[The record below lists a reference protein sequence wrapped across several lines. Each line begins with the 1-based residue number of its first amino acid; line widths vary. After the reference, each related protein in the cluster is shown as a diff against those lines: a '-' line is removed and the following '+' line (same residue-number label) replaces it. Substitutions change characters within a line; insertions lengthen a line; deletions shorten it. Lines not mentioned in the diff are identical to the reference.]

1 MIGSSKKEQFS
12 IQVFQLID
20 AGLVY
25 LSFVAT
31 SWFRGQFKS
40 DNADGNGL
48 EAVLWMVYLLVPA
61 VPLLLETFGFYNNL
75 LRKKVSHG
83 LFKLLQ
89 AFVFIGA
96 ALAIGFIVF
105 KQPIGSRWITVIGMA
120 LVMAAISL
128 RFIISRFY
136 LRKRV
141 KEGSRKE
148 RVVVAGTGDDISAFL
163 ESIPDS
169 VSDYWEVRGEFDL
182 KTGTGDELEA
192 MLKNESIQR
201 VIFAAQHALFAE
213 LSEAVEIC
221 EAQGVEVWVSATFI
235 RTQVSRPAFD
245 TLGGN
250 PMLVFK
256 STPELSWSL
265 LGKSLMDRVG
275 ALTIII
281 LSLPLWAFA
290 YIGIKIA
297 SPGPVF
303 FKQDRAGRYGKTF
316 KMWKFRTMVM
326 DAEAK
331 LAEVKAQQGNEMD
344 GPVFKLEDDPRV
356 FKFARLLRKLSID
369 ELPQLINVLL
379 GDMSLVGPRPLPV
392 YEVEEFGKSTYR
404 RRMSVK
410 PGITCT
416 WQAGGRN
423 SITNFDDWI
432 ELDLEYIDNW
442 SLWYDIKI
450 LLKTV
455 PAVLFGSG
463 AK

>member
-1 MIGSSKKEQFS
+1 MLGSGRKEQFS
-12 IQVFQLID
+12 TQVFQLID
-20 AGLVY
+20 AALVY
-25 LSFVAT
+25 LSFVVA
-31 SWFRGQFKS
+31 SWFRGIFK
-40 DNADGNGL
+40 DENVDGYGL
-48 EAVLWMVYLLVPA
+48 GTVLWMVYLLVPA
-61 VPLLLETFGFYNNL
+61 VPLLLEMFGFYNNL

-83 LFKLLQ
+83 IIRLIQ
-89 AFVFIGA
+89 TFVFIGA
-96 ALAIGFIVF
+96 TLGGAFIIF
-105 KQPIGSRWITVIGMA
+105 KLPSGSRWITVIGLA
-120 LVMAAISL
+120 LVFIAISS
-128 RFIISRFY
+128 RFIISRYY

-148 RVVVAGTGDDISAFL
+148 RVVIAGIGKDIAEFI
-163 ESIPDS
+163 ESIPES

-182 KTGTGDELEA
+182 KEGTAEELEA
-192 MLKNESIQR
+192 MLKDESIQR
-201 VIFAAQHALFAE
+201 VIFTAQQALFRQ

-221 EAQGVEVWVSATFI
+221 EAQGVEVWVSASFI
-235 RTQVSRPAFD
+235 RTQLSRPAFD

-265 LGKSLMDRVG
+265 LGKDLMDKIG

-281 LSLPLWAFA
+281 LTIPLWIFA
-290 YIGIKIA
+290 YIGIKVA
-297 SPGPVF
+297 SPGPAF
-303 FKQDRAGRYGKTF
+303 FKQERAGKYGKSF
-316 KMWKFRTMVM
+316 RMWKFRTMVT
-326 DAEAK
+326 DAESK
-331 LAEVKAQQGNEMD
+331 LAEVKAQQGNDMD

-356 FKFARLLRKLSID
+356 FKFAKLLRKLSID

-392 YEVEEFGKSTYR
+392 YEVEEFSKATYR

-416 WQAGGRN
+416 WQVNGRN

-442 SLWYDIKI
+442 SLWYDVKI
-450 LLKTV
+450 LLKTI

>member
-1 MIGSSKKEQFS
+1 MLGSLKKEQFS
-12 IQVFQLID
+12 IQVFQIVD
-20 AGLVY
+20 AALVY
-25 LSFVAT
+25 ASFLLG
-31 SWFRGQFKS
+31 SWFRGYFK
-40 DNADGNGL
+40 DENVDGYGL
-48 EAVLWMVYLLVPA
+48 DSVLWMLYLLVPFT
-61 VPLLLETFGFYNNL
+61 PLLLEIFGFYRGP
-75 LRKKVSHG
+75 LRKNVSTA
-83 LFKLLQ
+83 LKQILQ
-89 AFVFIGA
+89 TLVLIGA
-96 ALAIGFIVF
+96 ALAAVMILF
-105 KQPIGSRWITVIGMA
+105 KLPTGSRLVVVIG
-120 LVMAAISL
+120 LNLTAIAIFF
-128 RFIISRFY
+128 RFIISRSY

-141 KEGSRKE
+141 KEGAKKE
-148 RVVVAGTGDDISAFL
+148 RVVIAGTGDDIAEFL
-163 ESIPDS
+163 GGMPES
-169 VSDYWEVRGEFDL
+169 VSDYWEVKGEFDL
-182 KTGTGDELEA
+182 QNGNSDDLEA
-192 MLKNESIQR
+192 LLKRESVQR
-201 VIFAAQHALFAE
+201 VIFAAQHAIFKE
-213 LSEAVEIC
+213 LSEAVEVC
-221 EAQGVEVWVSATFI
+221 EAQGVEVWVSASFI
-235 RTQVSRPAFD
+235 RSQVSRPAFD

-265 LGKSLMDRVG
+265 LAKALLDKVG
-275 ALTIII
+275 ALVII
-281 LSLPLWAFA
+281 LLSSPFWIFA
-290 YIGIKIA
+290 YIGIKFS
-297 SPGPVF
+297 SPGPAF
-303 FKQDRAGRYGKTF
+303 FKQDRAGKYGKTF

-331 LAEVKAQQGNEMD
+331 LAEVKAEQGNEMD

-392 YEVEEFGKSTYR
+392 YEVEEFEKSTYR

-450 LLKTV
+450 LFKTI
-455 PAVLFGSG
+455 PAVLLGSG

>member
-1 MIGSSKKEQFS
+1 MFGSSKKQQFS
-12 IQVFQLID
+12 VQVFQLID
-20 AGLVY
+20 AVIVY
-25 LSFVAT
+25 FSFVVAAL
-31 SWFRGQFKS
+31 FRVFFKQV
-40 DNADGNGL
+40 NADGYGL
-48 EAVLWMVYLLVPA
+48 NSVLWMVYVLVPLI
-61 VPLLLETFGFYNNL
+61 PLLLEIFGYYEDI
-75 LRKKVSHG
+75 LRKKASGAMKQLIQSYVILGSTLAG
-83 LFKLLQ
+83 IMILFH
-89 AFVFIGA
+89 
-96 ALAIGFIVF
+96 
-105 KQPIGSRWITVIGMA
+105 QPMGSRWITVIGLA
-120 LVMAAISL
+120 LSAFIIFL
-128 RFIISRFY
+128 RFWVSKTYF
-136 LRKRV
+136 RKRV
-141 KEGSRKE
+141 KEGAKKE
-148 RVVVAGTGDDISAFL
+148 RVVIAGTAVDIANFI
-163 ESIPDS
+163 ESIPES
-169 VSDYWEVRGEFDL
+169 VTDYWEIRGEFDL
-182 KTGTGDELEA
+182 MLSDGDELEA
-192 MLKNESIQR
+192 LLKKESVQR
-201 VIFAAQHALFAE
+201 VIFAAQHAIFKE

-221 EAQGVEVWVSATFI
+221 EAQGVEVWVSASFI

-265 LGKSLMDRVG
+265 LAKAVMDKLG
-275 ALTIII
+275 ALVMI
-281 LSLPLWAFA
+281 LGSSPLWVFA
-290 YIGIKIA
+290 YIGIKIS

-303 FKQDRAGRYGKTF
+303 FKQDRAGKYGKTF

-331 LAEVKAQQGNEMD
+331 LAEVKEAQGNEMD

-356 FKFARLLRKLSID
+356 FKFAKLLRKLSID

-392 YEVEEFGKSTYR
+392 YEVEEFNKSTYR

-423 SITNFDDWI
+423 SITNFDEWI
-432 ELDLEYIDNW
+432 KLDLEYIDNW
-442 SLWYDIKI
+442 TLWYDIKI
-450 LLKTV
+450 LFKTI

>member
-1 MIGSSKKEQFS
+1 MLGSSKKEQFS

-25 LSFVAT
+25 LSFFFASRLREV
-31 SWFRGQFKS
+31 FK
-40 DNADGNGL
+40 DVNAGDNGL
-48 EAVLWMVYLLVPA
+48 NDALWMIYLLVPV
-61 VPLLLETFGFYNNL
+61 VPLLLEMFGFYNNL

-83 LFKLLQ
+83 LMRLLQ
-89 AFVFIGA
+89 SFILIGATLSGAFV
-96 ALAIGFIVF
+96 VF
-105 KQPIGSRWITVIGMA
+105 QQPYGSRWIIVVGFT
-120 LVMAAISL
+120 LVFLAISL
-128 RFIISRFY
+128 RFIVARFY

-141 KEGSRKE
+141 KEGSKKE
-148 RVVVAGTGDDISAFL
+148 RVIVAGTGSDITAFM
-163 ESIPDS
+163 ETIPES
-169 VSDYWEVRGEFDL
+169 VSDYWEVKGEFDL
-182 KTGTGDELEA
+182 KEGTGDELES
-192 MLKNESIQR
+192 MLKEKSVQR
-201 VIFAAQHALFAE
+201 VIFAAQHAMFKQ
-213 LSEAVEIC
+213 LSDAVEIC
-221 EAQGVEVWVSATFI
+221 EAQGVEVWVSAGFI

-250 PMLVFK
+250 PMLVLK

-265 LGKSLMDRVG
+265 LVKGLMDKAG
-275 ALTIII
+275 ALLII
-281 LSLPLWAFA
+281 LLSSPFWVFA

-297 SPGPVF
+297 SPGPAF
-303 FKQDRAGRYGKTF
+303 FKQDRAGKYGKTF

-326 DAEAK
+326 DAEAR

-369 ELPQLINVLL
+369 ELPQLINVFL

-423 SITNFDDWI
+423 TITNFDDWI

-442 SLWYDIKI
+442 SIWYDIKI
-450 LLKTV
+450 LLKTI
-455 PAVLFGSG
+455 PAVFFGSG

>member
-1 MIGSSKKEQFS
+1 MLGSGRKESFSVQVLQF
-12 IQVFQLID
+12 LD

-25 LSFVAT
+25 MSFVVA
-31 SWFRGQFKS
+31 SWFRGYFK
-40 DNADGNGL
+40 DANADGYGL
-48 EAVLWMVYLLVPA
+48 NSVLWMVYLLVPA
-61 VPLLLETFGFYNNL
+61 VPLLLEMFGFYNNL

-83 LFKLLQ
+83 MIRLLQ
-89 AFVFIGA
+89 TFVLIGA
-96 ALAIGFIVF
+96 VLGGAFIFF
-105 KQPIGSRWITVIGMA
+105 KMPYGSRWITVIGLA
-120 LVMAAISL
+120 LVFMSISL
-128 RFIISRFY
+128 RFIVARFY

-141 KEGSRKE
+141 KEGRKRE
-148 RVVVAGTGDDISAFL
+148 RVVVVGTGNDISSFL
-163 ESIPDS
+163 ETIPSS
-169 VSDYWEVRGEFDL
+169 VSDYWVVKGEFDL
-182 KTGTGDELEA
+182 KSGKAEDLEKL
-192 MLKNESIQR
+192 LKAESVER
-201 VIFAAQHALFAE
+201 VIFSAQHALFKQ
-213 LSEAVEIC
+213 LSDAVEIC
-221 EAQGVEVWVSATFI
+221 EAQGVEVWISASFI

-265 LGKSLMDRVG
+265 LGKSLMDKLG
-275 ALTIII
+275 ALVMIV
-281 LSLPLWAFA
+281 LSSPLWVFA
-290 YIGIKIA
+290 YVGIKIA

-303 FKQDRAGRYGKTF
+303 FVQDRAGRYGKTF
-316 KMWKFRTMVM
+316 KMWKFRTMVV

-331 LAEVKAQQGNEMD
+331 LAEVKEAQGNDME

-356 FKFARLLRKLSID
+356 FKLARLLRKLSID
-369 ELPQLINVLL
+369 ELPQLLNVLM

-392 YEVEEFGKSTYR
+392 YEVESFGKSTYR

-423 SITNFDDWI
+423 SITSFEDWI
-432 ELDLEYIDNW
+432 ALDLEYIDNW
-442 SLWYDIKI
+442 SLWYDVKI

-455 PAVLFGSG
+455 PAVVLGSG

>member
-1 MIGSSKKEQFS
+1 MFGSLKKEQFS
-12 IQVFQLID
+12 VQVFQLMD
-20 AGLVY
+20 AAIVY
-25 LSFVAT
+25 FSFVIAAL
-31 SWFRGQFKS
+31 FRVFFKQV
-40 DNADGNGL
+40 NADGYGL
-48 EAVLWMVYLLVPA
+48 ESVLWMVYLLVPLI
-61 VPLLLETFGFYNNL
+61 PLLLEIFGYYDNV
-75 LRKKVSHG
+75 LRKKASTAMRQLIQSYAVLGS
-83 LFKLLQ
+83 
-89 AFVFIGA
+89 
-96 ALAIGFIVF
+96 ALAAIMILFT
-105 KQPIGSRWITVIGMA
+105 QPTGSRWITVIGLVLSA
-120 LVMAAISL
+120 LIILL
-128 RFIISRFY
+128 RLWVSKIYI
-136 LRKRV
+136 RKRV
-141 KEGSRKE
+141 KEGAKKE
-148 RVVVAGTGDDISAFL
+148 RVVIAGTGADITSFI
-163 ESIPDS
+163 ESVPES
-169 VSDYWEVRGEFDL
+169 VTDYWEIIGEFDL
-182 KTGTGDELEA
+182 TCSNGDELEA
-192 MLKNESIQR
+192 LLKRGSVQR
-201 VIFAAQHALFAE
+201 VIFAAQHAIFKE

-221 EAQGVEVWVSATFI
+221 EAQGVEVWVSASFI

-265 LGKSLMDRVG
+265 LAKALMDKLG
-275 ALTIII
+275 ASIII
-281 LSLPLWAFA
+281 LLSSPLWVFA
-290 YIGIKIA
+290 YIGIKIS

-303 FKQDRAGRYGKTF
+303 FMQDRAGKYGKTF

-331 LAEVKAQQGNEMD
+331 LAEVKAEQGNEMD

-356 FKFARLLRKLSID
+356 FKFAKLLRKLSID

-392 YEVEEFGKSTYR
+392 YEVEEFSKSTYR

-450 LLKTV
+450 LFKTI

>member
-1 MIGSSKKEQFS
+1 MLGSSKKEQFS

-25 LSFVAT
+25 LSFIVA
-31 SWFRGQFKS
+31 SWIRGVFKTE
-40 DNADGNGL
+40 NADGNGL
-48 EAVLWMVYLLVPA
+48 DAVLWMVYLLVPV
-61 VPLLLETFGFYNNL
+61 VPLLLEMFGFYNNL

-83 LFKLLQ
+83 LVKLVQ

-96 ALAIGFIVF
+96 VLAIAFIVF
-105 KQPIGSRWITVIGMA
+105 KLPFGSRWITVIGVA
-120 LVMAAISL
+120 LVMMAISF
-128 RFIISRFY
+128 RFIIARFY

-148 RVVVAGTGDDISAFL
+148 RVVIASTGEDFTEFL
-163 ESIPDS
+163 SSMPES
-169 VSDYWEVRGEFDL
+169 VTDYWEVRGEFDL
-182 KTGTGDELEA
+182 ETGTADELEVL
-192 MLKNESIQR
+192 LKKESVQR
-201 VIFAAQHALFAE
+201 VIFAAQHALFVQ

-221 EAQGVEVWVSATFI
+221 EAQGVEVWVSASFI
-235 RTQVSRPAFD
+235 RTQTSRPAFD
-245 TLGGN
+245 TLGGT

-265 LGKSLMDRVG
+265 LGKTLMDRAG
-275 ALTIII
+275 ALTAIII
-281 LSLPLWAFA
+281 SLPFWIFA
-290 YIGIKIA
+290 YIGIKIS
-297 SPGPVF
+297 SPGPAF

-344 GPVFKLEDDPRV
+344 GPVFKLQDDPRV

-392 YEVEEFGKSTYR
+392 YEVEEFEKSTYR

-450 LLKTV
+450 LLKTI

>member
-1 MIGSSKKEQFS
+1 M
-12 IQVFQLID
+12 
-20 AGLVY
+20 Y
-25 LSFVAT
+25 LSFVVA
-31 SWFRGQFKS
+31 SWGRALFRGS
-40 DNADGNGL
+40 NADGYGL
-48 EAVLWMVYLLVPA
+48 ESVLWLVYLLVPA
-61 VPLLLETFGFYNNL
+61 VPLLLDLSGFYNNL
-75 LRKKVSHG
+75 LRKKLSNALTKLVQTFVVIG
-83 LFKLLQ
+83 ACIGGAFLVFKMPYGSRYITVVGIT
-89 AFVFIGA
+89 FVFI
-96 ALAIGFIVF
+96 AI
-105 KQPIGSRWITVIGMA
+105 A
-120 LVMAAISL
+120 L
-128 RFIISRFY
+128 RFLITRFY

-141 KEGSRKE
+141 KEGNKKE
-148 RVVVAGTGDDISAFL
+148 RVIIAGTKNDIADFL
-163 ESIPDS
+163 ESIPES

-182 KTGTGDELEA
+182 QAGAADELEEI
-192 MLKNESIQR
+192 LINESVQR
-201 VIFAAQHALFAE
+201 VVFAAQHALFKQ

-221 EAQGVEVWVSATFI
+221 EAQGVEVWVSAGFI
-235 RTQVSRPAFD
+235 QSQISRPAFD

-256 STPELSWSL
+256 STPELSWAL
-265 LGKSLMDRVG
+265 LAKSLMDKVG
-275 ALTIII
+275 ALTI
-281 LSLPLWAFA
+281 LLCTLPLWIFA

-303 FKQDRAGRYGKTF
+303 FKQDRAGRYGESF

-369 ELPQLINVLL
+369 ELPQLINVIL

-392 YEVEEFGKSTYR
+392 YEVEEFEKSTYR

-432 ELDLEYIDNW
+432 ALDLEYIDNW
-442 SLWYDIKI
+442 SIWYDIKI
-450 LLKTV
+450 LIKTV

>member
-1 MIGSSKKEQFS
+1 MLGSSKKEQFS
-12 IQVFQLID
+12 LQVLQVFDAMLIWLAFYVASLFRNFVKDVD
-20 AGLVY
+20 ADDYGM
-25 LSFVAT
+25 
-31 SWFRGQFKS
+31 G
-40 DNADGNGL
+40 
-48 EAVLWMVYLLVPA
+48 AVVWLLYILVPFT
-61 VPLLLETFGFYNNL
+61 PLVLELFGFYRNPM
-75 LRKKVSHG
+75 RKTV
-83 LFKLLQ
+83 
-89 AFVFIGA
+89 AR
-96 ALAIGFIVF
+96 ALAQLLKSVVIMGSVVGGCIILFNL
-105 KQPIGSRWITVIGMA
+105 PPGSRLIIVIGMGLA
-120 LVMAAISL
+120 SVCLFF
-128 RFIISRFY
+128 RFWFLQIY
-136 LRKRV
+136 LRKRIR
-141 KEGSRKE
+141 EGANKE
-148 RVVVAGTGDDISAFL
+148 RVLIAGTNVDIKKFL
-163 ESIPDS
+163 GEMPHS
-169 VSDYWEVRGEFDL
+169 VTDYWEVVGEHDL
-182 KTGTGDELEA
+182 ASGDMEGLEKK
-192 MLKNESIQR
+192 LTDESIHR
-201 VIFAAQHALFAE
+201 VLFAAHNAIFKE
-213 LSEAVEIC
+213 ISEAVEVC
-221 EAQGVEVWVSATFI
+221 EAHGVEVWVSASFI
-235 RTQVSRPAFD
+235 RTQISRPAFD

-265 LGKSLMDRVG
+265 LAKAFIDRVG
-275 ALTIII
+275 ALIII
-281 LSLPLWAFA
+281 LMTLPFWIFA
-290 YIGIKIA
+290 YIGIKVA
-297 SPGPVF
+297 SPGPAF
-303 FKQDRAGRYGKTF
+303 FKQDRAGKYGKSF
-316 KMWKFRTMVM
+316 KMWKFRTMIM

-356 FKFARLLRKLSID
+356 FKFAKLLRKLSID

-392 YEVEEFGKSTYR
+392 YEVVEFEKSTYR

-432 ELDLEYIDNW
+432 ALDLEYIDNW